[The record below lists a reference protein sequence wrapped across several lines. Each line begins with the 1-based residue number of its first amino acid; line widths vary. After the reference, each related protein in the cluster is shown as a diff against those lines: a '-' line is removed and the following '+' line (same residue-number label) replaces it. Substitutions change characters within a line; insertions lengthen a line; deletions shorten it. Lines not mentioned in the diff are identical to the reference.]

1 MKRIRRLLGI
11 GSAAALLAAGG
22 GIWWAWRQLQPVSR
36 SAQKVR
42 VAVKPGTGAEQIARQ
57 LEREGLVR
65 NASLFLLYAHWK
77 GDAGRFKPGVYR
89 LSPNMSAAQ
98 ISDLLQRG
106 AGDPDDISVT
116 IPEGFT
122 LSQIAQTL
130 QEKGV
135 IRDAQ
140 AFLRMTRS
148 ASAPLSAPFPLPKT
162 GLEGYLYPETY
173 RFHPQSAPERVAQT
187 MLDTFTREF
196 YTPHLAEIRRS
207 PHSLHQIVTI
217 AAMIER
223 EASAP
228 QDRARIAGV
237 IENRLRRGMRLQ
249 IDATVL
255 YALGR
260 HKERVLYRDLEVNSP
275 YNTYRRAGLPPGPI
289 ASPGKPSLQAA
300 LRPERHDYLFYVARP
315 DGTHQFTRTLAEHEK
330 AVRQMR
336 ALRRRSAGDGDG

>member
-11 GSAAALLAAGG
+11 GIVAALLAGG
-22 GIWWAWRQLQPVSR
+22 VGAWWAWRQLQPVSN
-36 SAQKVR
+36 SAQKVQ
-42 VAVKPGTGAEQIARQ
+42 VTIKPGTGAGQIARQ
-57 LEREGLVR
+57 LERKGLVR
-65 NASLFLLYAHWK
+65 SAALFLLYAYWK
-77 GDAGRFKPGVYR
+77 GDAGRFKPGIYW
-89 LSPNMSAAQ
+89 LSPNMSASQ
-98 ISDLLQRG
+98 ISDRLQRG
-106 AGDPDDISVT
+106 TGDPDDITVT

-130 QEKGV
+130 KEKGV
-135 IRDAQ
+135 IRDSE
-140 AFLRMTRS
+140 AFLRVTRG
-148 ASAPLSAPFPLPKT
+148 AAAPLSAPFPVPKS
-162 GLEGYLYPETY
+162 GLEGYLFPETY
-173 RFHPQSAPERVAQT
+173 RFQPESAPEKVAQT

-196 YTPHLAEIRRS
+196 YEPRLAEIRRS

-223 EASAP
+223 EAVVS

-237 IENRLRRGMRLQ
+237 IENRLKRGMRLQ

-260 HKERVLYRDLEVNSP
+260 HKDRVLYRDLEVDSP

-289 ASPGKPSLQAA
+289 ASPGKPSLEAA
-300 LRPERHDYLFYVARP
+300 LRPEKHDYLFYVARP
-315 DGTHQFTRTLAEHEK
+315 DGSHLFTRTQAEHEK

-336 ALRRRSAGDGDG
+336 ALRRSSTGDGDR